1 METLPRRP
9 ITTLFLIQS
18 VDGKIT
24 TGDADELD
32 TDLDFR
38 RLHGV
43 KEGLHRYYEIEQQIA
58 NVSFNSGRVLAKVG
72 ANERRWESDEPD
84 QVTFVIVDSR
94 PHLTARGCE
103 YYARRSHELY
113 LITSNRDHPLF
124 GLTDRYRDVRVLLYP
139 DGIDFRDAMARLRG
153 EFGIKKLTIQTGGEL
168 NAHLLRLGLIDY
180 VSLVMAP
187 CLIGG
192 RDTQSLIG
200 GDSLHS
206 QDDLRNLRALRLLSC
221 KRLGDSYL
229 HLRYEVDNHT
239 VLDDAGETEDL
250 RRVDA
255 DS

>member
-1 METLPRRP
+1 VETVPRRP

-24 TGDADELD
+24 TGDVDELD

-58 NVSFNSGRVLAKVG
+58 KVSFNSGRVLAKVG

-94 PHLTARGCE
+94 PHLTASGCE
-103 YYARRSHELY
+103 YFARRSRELY
-113 LITSNRDHPLF
+113 LITSNPEHPLF
-124 GLTDRYRDVRVLLYP
+124 GLTDRHSRIQILLYR

-153 EFGIKKLTIQTGGEL
+153 EFGISQLTIQAGGEL

-180 VSLVMAP
+180 VSLVVAP

-192 RDTQSLIG
+192 RGTQSLIG
-200 GDSLHS
+200 GESLHS
-206 QDDLRNLRALRLLSC
+206 QDDLRHLRALRLLSC
-221 KRLGDSYL
+221 EPLGDSYL
-229 HLRYEVDNHT
+229 HLSYEVQNDA
-239 VLDDAGETEDL
+239 VLDDAEQ
-250 RRVDA
+250 A
-255 DS
+255 